1 MEALPLRESSAKIA
15 LQQAGWLAHQPGW
28 LRDSFLSCARL
39 RSFRRGEFAYHIDD
53 EPGGM
58 FGVAE
63 GSFGV
68 LVPSGGELSMCH
80 LLRPGA
86 WFGAGP
92 VLTAGRR
99 TMSFKAVEASQALF
113 VTLAEL
119 QAIGARHPELYRRL
133 GGLSE
138 QAMQSIAAR
147 VVGDLLIPSGEQRI
161 AAVLARLAGGGT
173 GESPVA
179 IPLSQQVIGQI
190 SNSSRDRVNRTL
202 RRFEKSGWVEL
213 RYQAV
218 LVTDL
223 AALEEFARHGG

>member
-1 MEALPLRESSAKIA
+1 
-15 LQQAGWLAHQPGW
+15 
-28 LRDSFLSCARL
+28 
-39 RSFRRGEFAYHIDD
+39 
-53 EPGGM
+53 
-58 FGVAE
+58 
-63 GSFGV
+63 
-68 LVPSGGELSMCH
+68 MCH

-113 VTLAEL
+113 VSLAEL

-173 GESPVA
+173 GEPPVA

-202 RRFEKSGWVEL
+202 RRFEESGWVEL

>member
-1 MEALPLRESSAKIA
+1 LRESFAKTA
-15 LQQAGWLAHQPGW
+15 LQKAGWLADQPVW
-28 LRDSFLSCARL
+28 LREAILSCARL
-39 RSFRRGEFAYHIDD
+39 RVFRRGEYAYHLDD

-68 LVPSGGELSMCH
+68 MVPSGGELSICH
-80 LLRPGA
+80 LLRAGA

-92 VLTAGRR
+92 ILTAGRR
-99 TMSFKAVEASQALF
+99 TMSFRAVEPSQALF
-113 VTLAEL
+113 VSLAEL

-138 QAMQSIAAR
+138 QAMQSVAAR

-161 AAVLARLAGGGT
+161 AAVLARLARDGT
-173 GESPVA
+173 SQRPVT

-202 RRFEKSGWVEL
+202 RRFEQSGWVEL
-213 RYQAV
+213 GYQAV
-218 LVTDL
+218 RVTDL
-223 AALEEFARHGG
+223 AALEEFARLGA

>member
-1 MEALPLRESSAKIA
+1 LRESLAKIA
-15 LQQAGWLAHQPGW
+15 LQKTGWLADQPDW
-28 LRDSFLSCARL
+28 LRNSLLACARL
-39 RSFRRGEFAYHIDD
+39 RSFRRGEYAYHVDD

-80 LLRPGA
+80 LLRAGA

-99 TMSFKAVEASQALF
+99 TLCFRAVEPSLALF
-113 VTLAEL
+113 VSLAEL
-119 QAIGARHPELYRRL
+119 QAIAARHPELYRCV
-133 GGLSE
+133 GALSE
-138 QAMQSIAAR
+138 QAMNAIAAR

-161 AAVLARLAGGGT
+161 AAVLARLAGQ
-173 GESPVA
+173 PPAA

-202 RRFEKSGWVEL
+202 RRFEESGWVEL

-218 LVTDL
+218 HVTDL
-223 AALEEFARHGG
+223 AALEAFARHGG

>member
-1 MEALPLRESSAKIA
+1 MRESFAKIA
-15 LQQAGWLAHQPGW
+15 LQKTGWLADQPDW
-28 LRDSFLSCARL
+28 LRDSLLASARL
-39 RSFRRGEFAYHIDD
+39 RSFRRGEYAFHVDD
-53 EPGGM
+53 EPGGI

-68 LVPSGGELSMCH
+68 LVPSGGELSICH
-80 LLRPGA
+80 LMRAGA
-86 WFGAGP
+86 WFGGGP
-92 VLTAGRR
+92 ILTSGRR
-99 TMSFKAVEASQALF
+99 TLSFRAVEASQALF
-113 VTLAEL
+113 VSLAEL

-133 GGLSE
+133 GALSE
-138 QAMQSIAAR
+138 HIMNSIAAR

-173 GESPVA
+173 GQPPAA

-190 SNSSRDRVNRTL
+190 SNASRDRVNRTL
-202 RRFEKSGWVEL
+202 RRFEESGWVEL

-223 AALEEFARHGG
+223 AALEAFARHGA

>member
-1 MEALPLRESSAKIA
+1 LRENSAKIA
-15 LQQAGWLAHQPGW
+15 LQKTGWLADQPEW
-28 LRDSFLSCARL
+28 LRDSLLACARL
-39 RSFRRGEFAYHIDD
+39 RSFQRGEYAYHVDD

-80 LLRPGA
+80 LLRAGA

-99 TMSFKAVEASQALF
+99 TLCFKAVEASHTLF
-113 VTLAEL
+113 ISLSEL
-119 QAIGARHPELYRRL
+119 QAIAARQPELYRRI
-133 GGLSE
+133 GALSE
-138 QAMQSIAAR
+138 QAMNSIAAR

-173 GESPVA
+173 GQPPAA
-179 IPLSQQVIGQI
+179 IPLSQQMIGQI
-190 SNSSRDRVNRTL
+190 SNASRDRVNRTL
-202 RRFEKSGWVEL
+202 RRFEESGWVEL

-218 LVTDL
+218 FVTDL
-223 AALEEFARHGG
+223 AALEAFSLHGA

>member
-1 MEALPLRESSAKIA
+1 LRERFAKTA
-15 LQQAGWLAHQPGW
+15 LQKTGWLAGQPGW
-28 LRDSFLSCARL
+28 LREAILSCARL
-39 RSFRRGEFAYHIDD
+39 RGFRRGEYAYHLDD

-68 LVPSGGELSMCH
+68 MVPSGGELLICH
-80 LLRPGA
+80 LLRVGA

-92 VLTAGRR
+92 ILTAGRR
-99 TMSFKAVEASQALF
+99 TMSFRAVEPSQALF
-113 VTLAEL
+113 VSLAEL

-138 QAMQSIAAR
+138 QAMQSIATR

-161 AAVLARLAGGGT
+161 AAVLARLAGDGT
-173 GESPVA
+173 SQRPVT

-202 RRFEKSGWVEL
+202 RRFEESGWVEL
-213 RYQAV
+213 GYQAV
-218 LVTDL
+218 RVTDL
-223 AALEEFARHGG
+223 AALEEFARLGA